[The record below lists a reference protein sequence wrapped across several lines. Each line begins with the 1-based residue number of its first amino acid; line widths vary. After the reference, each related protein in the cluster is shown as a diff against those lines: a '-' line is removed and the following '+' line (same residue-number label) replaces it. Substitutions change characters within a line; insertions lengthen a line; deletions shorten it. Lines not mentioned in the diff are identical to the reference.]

1 MTKPKTRKIPRRKA
15 SQARSRE
22 SVKAIIEASAHI
34 LQEYGYKGATT
45 NRIAERAGVSVG
57 SLYQYFNDKDE
68 IFDELIKRE
77 ASEYLQ
83 ALAQSMPSPD
93 TPLREA
99 IHTLL
104 EAGYAH
110 QHLVLGIRTAMRHLP
125 RTHYANSSRQI
136 RQELHKLVVR
146 FLESRAPIP
155 GVEDLA
161 LAADIM
167 IAQCE
172 GMTFLG
178 RVDRPAAELV
188 EVLTDS
194 LSRYIAAGAE
204 IYR

>member
-1 MTKPKTRKIPRRKA
+1 MNRPKSRKVLRRKA
-15 SQARSRE
+15 SQARSRD
-22 SVKAIIEASAHI
+22 SVNAIIEASAHI
-34 LQEYGYKGATT
+34 LQEHGYKGATT

-68 IFDELIKRE
+68 IFDQLIERE
-77 ASEYLQ
+77 ASDYLQ
-83 ALAQSMPSPD
+83 ALEQRMPGPD
-93 TPLREA
+93 VPVREA

-146 FLESRAPIP
+146 FLELREPIP
-155 GVEDLA
+155 GLENLSLV
-161 LAADIM
+161 ADIM

-178 RVDRPAAELV
+178 RVDRPAGELV
-188 EVLTDS
+188 EILTDS
-194 LSRYIAAGAE
+194 LSRYLLAGRAE
-204 IYR
+204 